1 MKAYMRNQFEFLG
14 IPAGP
19 RRKLS
24 APFFKEARKEKTV
37 DWEFLKECWQ
47 KAEREFQ
54 YVGTDYLH
62 LKKQLLT
69 PEDIPVIKELA
80 LTKPWWDT
88 IDSVDKTIGH
98 IALNY
103 PEVNETLVEW
113 SVSDS
118 IWLRRIAI
126 VHQRLRKEQTDTELL
141 EKIIEANLEDTEFF
155 INKAIGW
162 SLRDYSKTDPNW
174 VRDFVNRH
182 RDRMA
187 PLSIREASKYL
198 EKR

>member
-1 MKAYMRNQFEFLG
+1 M
-14 IPAGP
+14 
-19 RRKLS
+19 
-24 APFFKEARKEKTV
+24 
-37 DWEFLKECWQ
+37 
-47 KAEREFQ
+47 
-54 YVGTDYLH
+54 
-62 LKKQLLT
+62 KKQSLT
-69 PEDIPVIKELA
+69 PENIPVIKELA

-126 VHQRLRKEQTDTELL
+126 DHQRLRKEQTDTELL

>member
-1 MKAYMRNQFEFLG
+1 M
-14 IPAGP
+14 
-19 RRKLS
+19 
-24 APFFKEARKEKTV
+24 
-37 DWEFLKECWQ
+37 KECWQ

-62 LKKQLLT
+62 LKKQSLT
-69 PEDIPVIKELA
+69 PENIPVIKELA

-126 VHQRLRKEQTDTELL
+126 DHQRLR
-141 EKIIEANLEDTEFF
+141 
-155 INKAIGW
+155 
-162 SLRDYSKTDPNW
+162 
-174 VRDFVNRH
+174 
-182 RDRMA
+182 
-187 PLSIREASKYL
+187 
-198 EKR
+198 